1 MLTEEQKDTLA
12 LYGVP
17 GVGAKTH
24 AVLVACFGSPAAVFS
39 ASKRQLMEID
49 GIGTVTANN
58 ILAFDGTVFLKN
70 QIKRMEKA
78 GATILTRSCDGYP
91 VLLNA
96 FKSAPPVLFV
106 RGNPESLSESSIAFV
121 GTRKPTEYGIKMTR
135 KLVGG
140 SVDAGL
146 CIISGIAAGIDSTS
160 HRAALDRGGKTV
172 AVFGCGVDNIY
183 PSENRKLSGD
193 IVKSGCLI
201 SHFPMGTACQP
212 GNFPARNAVI
222 VGLSLGTVVVEA
234 PAKSGALITAELT
247 LKAGR
252 KLFTVPGNIDSPKS
266 EGTNTLI
273 SRGAYPVVHVDN
285 ILSLLGKPLLSDKEI
300 PVRRYEDIR
309 PLPPGL
315 AGEILKVLS
324 KEPLQ
329 IEAICDELGNS
340 ISDILNELTM
350 LEMDNYVTQKPGKI
364 FERI

>member
-1 MLTEEQKDTLA
+1 MLSEEQKDTLV
-12 LYGVP
+12 LYGVS

-24 AVLVACFGSPAAVFS
+24 AILVALFGTPAAVFG
-39 ASKRQLMEID
+39 ASKKQLMEID
-49 GIGTVTANN
+49 GIGTITANN
-58 ILAFDGTVFLKN
+58 ILTFDRTAFLQN
-70 QIKRMEKA
+70 QIKCMEKV
-78 GATILTRSCDGYP
+78 GATVLTRSCDGYP

-106 RGNPESLSESSIAFV
+106 RGDPESLSESLIAFV
-121 GTRKPTEYGIKMTR
+121 GTRKPTGYGIKMTR
-135 KLVGG
+135 RLVGG

-146 CIISGIAAGIDSTS
+146 CVVSGMAVGIDSTS

-172 AVFGCGVDNIY
+172 AVFGCGVDIIY
-183 PSENRKLSGD
+183 PSVNRKLSKD

-201 SHFPMGTACQP
+201 SHFPMGTACHP

-234 PAKSGALITAELT
+234 PKKSGALITAELT
-247 LKAGR
+247 LKSGR
-252 KLFTVPGNIDSPKS
+252 KLFTVPGNIDSPES

-273 SRGAYPVVHVDN
+273 ARGAYPVIHIDN
-285 ILSLLGKPLLSDKEI
+285 ILSLLGKPLSSDKEM
-300 PVRRYEDIR
+300 PVREYADIR

-324 KEPLQ
+324 KDPLQ
-329 IEAICDELGNS
+329 IEVICDKLGNP

-350 LEMDNYVTQKPGKI
+350 LEMDNYVIQKQGKF